1 MKSFKKLTVFVLC
14 VFTVMAFASCT
25 KNPVSGETKLKIGI
39 IQIAPHASLDNCYEG
54 IIAGLKQAGYED
66 GKNIKI
72 YYQNANGEPSTGDM
86 IARNMVSSKYDMLI
100 GIATP
105 TAMSAYSAAKNTD
118 IPVVFS
124 AVSDPVA
131 AGIVKTAEKPE
142 YNCTGTSD
150 VLNLEAQIKMIRAFL
165 PNAKKIGVL
174 YTTSEPNSITH
185 LNQFKELAPKYN
197 FEIVAVGITNASEV
211 ATGAASLV
219 SKGIDCI
226 NNFTD
231 NNVVDNLSSVLNA
244 ANNAK
249 IPVFGSEVEQVKKGC
264 IAAEGIDYVHLGRE
278 TGLMAAKILKGEA
291 KAGET
296 AVRKISDSTP
306 VYNKDV
312 LTALGIA
319 LPDEYKGAQAI
330 TLNNK

>member
-124 AVSDPVA
+124 GFP
-131 AGIVKTAEKPE
+131 TR
-142 YNCTGTSD
+142 
-150 VLNLEAQIKMIRAFL
+150 LRQ
-165 PNAKKIGVL
+165 
-174 YTTSEPNSITH
+174 
-185 LNQFKELAPKYN
+185 
-197 FEIVAVGITNASEV
+197 
-211 ATGAASLV
+211 
-219 SKGIDCI
+219 
-226 NNFTD
+226 
-231 NNVVDNLSSVLNA
+231 
-244 ANNAK
+244 
-249 IPVFGSEVEQVKKGC
+249 
-264 IAAEGIDYVHLGRE
+264 
-278 TGLMAAKILKGEA
+278 GL
-291 KAGET
+291 
-296 AVRKISDSTP
+296 
-306 VYNKDV
+306 
-312 LTALGIA
+312 
-319 LPDEYKGAQAI
+319 
-330 TLNNK
+330 